1 MRKWIAL
8 LLLVGAAGLLF
19 WVPRSSSEESTGGFT
34 DYKVISHAMGGIND
48 HAYTN
53 SYEAFIANYEKGNRV
68 FEVDLLLTEDG
79 KLVARHEW
87 TQHMTELLQQ
97 EDKLPKDRQAVR
109 LSYEEFK
116 QSKIL
121 GAYDPLSWSDIM
133 DLMERYPDIYIVT
146 DTKEQ
151 EPEDMKLELSLL
163 VDSAKARDPQ
173 LLERVVPQ
181 IYNQPM
187 LGTVE
192 GIYEFPSII
201 YTLYATED
209 TDEEV
214 IDFVSKHSIE
224 AVTIPEQ
231 RVTRAFLSK
240 LKKAGVASYV
250 NTINE
255 NADAGK
261 LKRMGASGVYSDFL
275 TEKEIKSPGWLYALG
290 MQSNSEQ

>member
-1 MRKWIAL
+1 MRRWIAL
-8 LLLVGAAGLLF
+8 ILLVGAAGLLC
-19 WVPRSSSEESTGGFT
+19 WVPRSSSEESSGGFT
-34 DYKVISHAMGGIND
+34 DYQVISHAMGGIHD

-53 SYEAFIANYEKGNRV
+53 SYEAFIANYEKGNHV

-87 TQHMTELLQQ
+87 TQHMTQLLEQ
-97 EDKLPKDRQAVR
+97 EDKLPKERQAAR

-116 QSKIL
+116 ESKIL

-151 EPEDMKLELSLL
+151 EPEDMKRELEML
-163 VDSAKARDPQ
+163 VHAAKERNPE

-187 LGTVE
+187 LKTVQD
-192 GIYEFPSII
+192 IYSFPSLI
-201 YTLYATED
+201 YTLYATKD

-214 IDFVSKHSIE
+214 IEFVGNHEID

-231 RVTRAFLSK
+231 RVTRAFVSK
-240 LKKAGVASYV
+240 LKKAGAAAYV
-250 NTINE
+250 NTINK
-255 NADAGK
+255 ASDVSK
-261 LKRMGASGVYSDFL
+261 LKRMGVTGVYSDFL
-275 TEKEIKSPGWLYALG
+275 TEKDVESTSWLYAFG
-290 MQSNSEQ
+290 K

>member
-201 YTLYATED
+201 YTLYATGD

-275 TEKEIKSPGWLYALG
+275 TEKEIGSTSWLYALG
-290 MQSNSEQ
+290 MQSNSKQ

>member
-1 MRKWIAL
+1 MRRWIAL
-8 LLLVGAAGLLF
+8 LLLVVVAGLLF
-19 WVPRSSSEESTGGFT
+19 WVPRSSSEELAGGFT

-68 FEVDLLLTEDG
+68 FEVDLLLTDDG

-97 EDKLPKDRQAVR
+97 EDKLPQDRQATR
-109 LSYEEFK
+109 MSYEEFK

-121 GAYDPLSWSDIM
+121 GAYDPLDWKDIM

-151 EPEDMKLELSLL
+151 EPEDMKHELEMLVSL
-163 VDSAKARDPQ
+163 AKARAPQ
-173 LLERVVPQ
+173 LLDRVVPQ

-187 LGTVE
+187 LKTVQE
-192 GIYEFPSII
+192 IYPFPSLI
-201 YTLYATED
+201 YTLYATKD
-209 TDEEV
+209 TDQDV
-214 IDFVSKHSIE
+214 IDFVSDNAID

-231 RVTRAFLSK
+231 RVTRSFLSK
-240 LKKAGVASYV
+240 LKKAGVATYV

-255 NADAGK
+255 TSDASK
-261 LKRMGASGVYSDFL
+261 LRRMGVNGVYSDFL
-275 TEKEIKSPGWLYALG
+275 TEKDVESTSWLYAFG
-290 MQSNSEQ
+290 K

>member
-1 MRKWIAL
+1 MRRWIAL
-8 LLLVGAAGLLF
+8 ILLVGAAGLLF
-19 WVPRSSSEESTGGFT
+19 WVPQSSSEESNGDFT

-97 EDKLPKDRQAVR
+97 EDELPKDRQAVR

-121 GAYDPLSWSDIM
+121 GGYDPLSWTDIM

-151 EPEDMKLELSLL
+151 EAEDMKHELAML
-163 VDSAKARDPQ
+163 VNSAKARNPQ

-187 LGTVE
+187 LQMVKE
-192 GIYEFPSII
+192 IYNFPSLI
-201 YTLYATED
+201 YTLYATKD

-214 IDFVSKHSIE
+214 IDFVSKNAIE

-231 RVTRAFLSK
+231 RVTRTFLSK
-240 LKKAGVASYV
+240 LKKAGAATYV

-255 NADAGK
+255 TYDVSK
-261 LKRMGASGVYSDFL
+261 LKRMGVNGFYSDFL
-275 TEKEIKSPGWLYALG
+275 TEKEVESTSWLYAFG
-290 MQSNSEQ
+290 K